1 MILRSPNNRTPAGK
15 DIRKKLW
22 IKSIKKTGII
32 YTVILLTL
40 VCCFIKTP
48 AEQKSGSGIIFLITL
63 AVFTAVFALMFLV
76 DKIKMHSETGWGVQ
90 EEGLTVEKAYISK
103 VFNYRGQTLI
113 IHYYDFMEE
122 VLRTEKIKLDSID
135 SPSRNFCEGDLID
148 IVVKVKTGKGWYVAF
163 LGRG

>member
-1 MILRSPNNRTPAGK
+1 
-15 DIRKKLW
+15 
-22 IKSIKKTGII
+22 
-32 YTVILLTL
+32 
-40 VCCFIKTP
+40 
-48 AEQKSGSGIIFLITL
+48 
-63 AVFTAVFALMFLV
+63 MFLV

-103 VFNYRGQTLI
+103 VFNYRGQTLT

-122 VLRTEKIKLDSID
+122 VLHTEKIKLDSID

-148 IVVKVKTGKGWYVAF
+148 IVVKVKTEKVRYVAF